1 MVKSPR
7 VRRLSIVGLTMIIVI
22 IPFILYYLFFV
33 QSQTAYFTNRNFRV
47 LAHIGSQIK
56 SKVDDLSINLI
67 NAAKKAREKKSDDKG
82 IQPTNTAA
90 EADRLRRA
98 IELIPNMQSVKMNP
112 TQQTAGGARPGAS
125 AAGAISAR
133 PAQEAAPPSAAANAN
148 KESHANA
155 NTQTSRPR
163 RAPPGRRY
171 ETPEVSLSVQPDQG
185 SYWLYF
191 QYGGGT
197 AAGSS
202 GIGGKSEI
210 NKLFDPFVA
219 RFVIDELDQT
229 EQRLF
234 DEVLVAEQETGIVIF
249 EDGPSNLTIVSLDT
263 LENGEGE
270 KLGLKLADQSSSLT
284 DVVLGG
290 DNYKLFL
297 QPVRLTLDSSEDDKD
312 QGVRWVVCGLT
323 RSDHLRDETY
333 AVSYTVLIIFVFAVL
348 LSALSWPLLK
358 LKLMGPKDRLRR
370 ADLAL
375 TFVCAMMGTALLTF
389 LLLDQ
394 GMYIALEKVLDDQLK
409 ELSAGIRKN
418 FRDEIGSALAQL
430 NSLNNAILAL
440 ANKESPD
447 FNWNTEAAK
456 PASALGA
463 KTGSAPTS
471 WFPKKVDLLVDT
483 IDWKT
488 AQYPYFN
495 SVTWADSADPKGLQ
509 RIKWT
514 TAPDTTAFIE
524 VSSRPYFTNVR
535 DGNLWK
541 LTDRDG
547 GFDYFLELVNSKNTG
562 ENVAVVSTRAPVTS
576 WVSSMDTRLLS
587 LMGVVL
593 PTGYGYAVIDGGGSV
608 LFHSVE
614 VNNLN
619 EQFFQECDNDR
630 LLRAAVSARTNELIN
645 ANYLGKGHRLFV
657 SPIDN
662 TPWVLVVFRDKQ
674 MARTINL
681 ELLTQSLIF
690 YLVFT
695 LAALAVV
702 SVIYLPGRGARI
714 RWLWPE
720 ERRATQYKLLTA
732 VNAVVAAVFFIVL
745 KVGGESAVVIC
756 CFVLPLLAV
765 VIGAVILNKRPTAGQ
780 GDSGIFGWSA
790 IFSYRTGYTI
800 ALAGY
805 LALLSILPT
814 LGFFRVARDF
824 ELNLSVKHGQVSIAR
839 ALERQAQRVATQ
851 YASVKIGNQNKR
863 KDKRAFLEARLEHP
877 SGQST
882 WDVYDSFFFKT
893 SRTALDGDWSAVAR
907 DRLNN
912 VDWALM
918 QLRPLYNQS
927 CVESQELSRGASAD
941 GLWRWGKD
949 QDGQI
954 RLRKDHD
961 GRGGDISVALAS
973 NSPDV
978 SHIPVARLLWF
989 AALVI
994 LLALVYVLV
1003 RFVARHFFLLDQ
1015 GSPRATFAIAPSLS
1029 LSSNT
1034 VLLQPPMAVNGA
1046 VWDSKHFHTIDLSK
1060 IDSLQDWT
1068 IARKSGETTQLP
1080 IVLDHFEHRMG
1091 EPAVNW
1097 QKLQT
1102 IEQFLSV
1109 GGRVIIVSTV
1119 DPLRF
1124 SLTSEGYTSYGSQD
1138 DLGSDTSDKSNGPA
1152 ENNFAAI
1159 NQPAAGPGQRE
1170 VSAQTRWWSVLSTFV
1185 TVYARDNASAEFIG
1199 NNRELLKILKTSQP
1213 WRYLETIGK
1222 EVIANPPLRADNA
1235 HNRAATEEQIN
1246 RVVDQA
1252 RAYHQALWA
1261 TCSQDERCALIH
1273 LALDGMITSKNKDLR
1288 QLMKRGLVVRDPAVR
1303 LMDES
1308 FRRFVISASM
1318 DEDID
1323 AWRRAG
1329 GSTWQLIKTPL
1340 LLVLLGVA
1348 LFLFLTQKELYDS
1361 TISFVSAVTAG
1372 IAILFRL
1379 VGMFQKGDGGAAP
1392 QG

>member
-1 MVKSPR
+1 MV
-7 VRRLSIVGLTMIIVI
+7 IVI

-56 SKVDDLSINLI
+56 LKIDDLGTNLI
-67 NAAKKAREKKSDDKG
+67 NATKKATEKKSEDGNDKG
-82 IQPTNTAA
+82 IQPANTGA
-90 EADRLRRA
+90 EADKLKRA
-98 IELIPNMQSVKMNP
+98 IELIPNVQPVKMNP
-112 TQQTAGGARPGAS
+112 TQQTPGGTSLS
-125 AAGAISAR
+125 APTSSANR
-133 PAQEAAPPSAAANAN
+133 VKPAQEATPPSAGTNAN
-148 KESHANA
+148 KDSHANA
-155 NTQTSRPR
+155 NSQTSRARPAR
-163 RAPPGRRY
+163 PVNRY
-171 ETPEVSLSVQPDQG
+171 ETPGVSLSVQPDQG

-191 QYGGGT
+191 QYGAGT
-197 AAGSS
+197 VAASAAIGS
-202 GIGGKSEI
+202 KSEI
-210 NKLFDPFVA
+210 NRLFDPFVA
-219 RFVIDELDQT
+219 RFVIDELNQT
-229 EQRLF
+229 EERLF
-234 DEVLVAEQETGIVIF
+234 DEVLVAEQETGRVIF
-249 EDGPSNLTIVSLDT
+249 EHGPPNLTIVSLDT
-263 LENGEGE
+263 LENGKGE

-348 LSALSWPLLK
+348 LAALSWPLLK

-370 ADLAL
+370 ADLGL

-394 GMYIALEKVLDDQLK
+394 GMYISLEKVLDGQLK
-409 ELSAGIRKN
+409 QLSTDIRRN
-418 FRDEIGSALAQL
+418 FREEIGSALAQL
-430 NSLNNAILAL
+430 SSLNNAILAL
-440 ANKESPD
+440 DDKESPG

-456 PASALGA
+456 PASAPGA
-463 KTGSAPTS
+463 KAGAAPTS
-471 WFPKKVDLLVDT
+471 WFPKRVDLLVDT

-495 SVTWADSADPKGLQ
+495 SVTWTDPADPKGLQ
-509 RIKWT
+509 KIKWT

-535 DGNLWK
+535 DGHLWK
-541 LTDRDG
+541 LTDSDG

-562 ENVAVVSTRAPVTS
+562 ENVAVVSTRAPVSS

-608 LFHSVE
+608 LFHSDE

-630 LLRAAVSARTNELIN
+630 LLRAAVSARTKELIN

-657 SPIDN
+657 SPINN

-702 SVIYLPGRGARI
+702 SVIYLPGRGERM

-720 ERRATQYKLLTA
+720 ERRAAQYKLLTA

-745 KVGGESAVVIC
+745 KVGGESVLVIC

-765 VIGAVILNKRPTAGQ
+765 VIGALILNKRPTAGHD
-780 GDSGIFGWSA
+780 DSGVLGRST

-839 ALERQAQRVATQ
+839 ALERRAQRVATQ
-851 YASVKIGNQNKR
+851 YASVKIGNRNKR
-863 KDKRAFLEARLEHP
+863 KDKRAFLEARLERP

-882 WDVYDSFFFKT
+882 LDVYDSFFFKT
-893 SRTALDGDWSAVAR
+893 TRTALDADWSTVAL

-954 RLRKDHD
+954 RLRKDKD
-961 GRGGDISVALAS
+961 GRGREISVALAS
-973 NSPDV
+973 NSPAV
-978 SHIPVARLLWF
+978 SDISVARLSWF

-994 LLALVYVLV
+994 LLALVYLLV

-1015 GSPRATFAIAPSLS
+1015 APPQAILASQPNLS
-1029 LSSNT
+1029 LTSNR
-1034 VLLQPPMAVNGA
+1034 VVLQPPMAVSDD
-1046 VWDSKHFHTIDLSK
+1046 VWDSKHFHRIDLSK
-1060 IDSLQDWT
+1060 VDSLQDWA
-1068 IARKSGETTQLP
+1068 IARKSGESAQLP
-1080 IVLDHFEHRMG
+1080 IVLEHFEHRMD
-1091 EPAVNW
+1091 EPAVNCE
-1097 QKLQT
+1097 KLQA
-1102 IEQFLSV
+1102 IEQFMSV
-1109 GGRVIIVSTV
+1109 GRRVIIVSTV

-1124 SLTSEGYTSYGSQD
+1124 SLTSDSDASQASSD
-1138 DLGSDTSDKSNGPA
+1138 GRGSDTSGKSNGPA
-1152 ENNFAAI
+1152 EKNPGAGI
-1159 NQPAAGPGQRE
+1159 QPTGEPGQGE
-1170 VSAQTRWWSVLSTFV
+1170 VSAQTRWWSALGTFV
-1185 TVYARDNASAEFIG
+1185 TVYARDNASAEFVI
-1199 NNRELLKILKTSQP
+1199 NNQGLLDMLKTNQP
-1213 WRYLETIGK
+1213 WRYLETIGN
-1222 EVIANPPLRADNA
+1222 EVVANAPLRAAKAND
-1235 HNRAATEEQIN
+1235 RAATEERIN
-1246 RVVDQA
+1246 LVVDQA
-1252 RAYHQALWA
+1252 RAYHHALWA

-1273 LALDGMITSKNKDLR
+1273 LALDGMITSKNRDLR

-1308 FRRFVISASM
+1308 FRRFVISASTG
-1318 DEDID
+1318 EDID

-1348 LFLFLTQKELYDS
+1348 LFLFVTQKELYDS
-1361 TISFVSAVTAG
+1361 TISFVSAITAG

-1379 VGMFQKGDGGAAP
+1379 LGMFQKGEGGAAP